1 MEQSKQ
7 SEIIK
12 TALENV
18 KTMVESN
25 TVTGTPINLDNGTII
40 IPISKVFVGLATGG
54 VDYFGK
60 KTTADKNFGGG
71 GGTGVTVSPVG
82 FLVIEPNGKVDLLN
96 LNYEPKDPISQVL
109 NFIEGSPELIE
120 KIKGLFNSKKDN
132 KNSSDN

>member
-1 MEQSKQ
+1 MDTKQ

-12 TALENV
+12 AALENV
-18 KTMVESN
+18 KSMVDAN
-25 TVTGTPINLDNGTII
+25 TVTGTPITTDSGTVI
-40 IPISKVFVGLATGG
+40 IPVSKVFIGLATGG

-60 KTTADKNFGGG
+60 KSVSAQNFGGG

-109 NFIEGSPELIE
+109 SFIEGSPDLIE
-120 KIKGLFNSKKDN
+120 KIKMLFPSKKD
-132 KNSSDN
+132 KSEDTEQ